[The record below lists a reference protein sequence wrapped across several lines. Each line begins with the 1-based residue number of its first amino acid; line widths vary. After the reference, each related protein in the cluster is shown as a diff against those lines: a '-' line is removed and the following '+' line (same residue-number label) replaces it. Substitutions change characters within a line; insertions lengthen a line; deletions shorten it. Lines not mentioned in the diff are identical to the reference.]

1 MGYARETLEKRR
13 NVEMELEAIRRQM
26 DKFAQIGECKGSVP
40 KIEKVPGKDEYVF
53 APRGTNNAEGAAI
66 QHRDG
71 YEEALRKHAAKHEA
85 LMLEAERVIGMAE
98 DATDRTI
105 LRDYYCLG
113 MTLRR
118 IAGVIHFDHTAV
130 WRRWNAVLDDLDA
143 KLQQN
148 ATDCNGTQ
156 HENVV

>member
-26 DKFAQIGECKGSVP
+26 DKFAQIGECKSSMP
-40 KIEKVPGKDEYVF
+40 KIEKVPGREEYVF

-118 IAGVIHFDHTAV
+118 IAGLMNFDHTTV
-130 WRRWNAVLDDLDA
+130 WKRWTEVLNDLDD
-143 KLQQN
+143 KFQQN
-148 ATDCNGTQ
+148 PTLSHGIQ
-156 HENVV
+156 QESVL

>member
-1 MGYARETLEKRR
+1 MGYARDTLEKRR

-26 DKFAQIGECKGSVP
+26 DKFAQIGECKSSMP

-118 IAGVIHFDHTAV
+118 IAGLIHFDHTTV
-130 WRRWNAVLDDLDA
+130 WKRWTEVLNDLDD
-143 KLQQN
+143 KFQQN
-148 ATDCNGTQ
+148 PTLSHGIQ
-156 HENVV
+156 QESVL